1 MHEAT
6 GQTRGIVAEEALST
20 SAALHPSGEG
30 LVNRALVNSYLP
42 EPKENVRQE
51 EDVGDEEARAKGCCV
66 NVAEASSCATRDI
79 GAIEAAAAHST
90 GAALHPSGEGLVNRA
105 FVNSYLPEPLSSSTA
120 HCASTPSSFSVIP
133 PLGGSMTDK
142 KENVSKEEVVG
153 DEKDRAKSCCVNVAE
168 ACASDGSSRFICH
181 ICLNSPEKPV
191 VTVCGH
197 LHWYVASRESCVQCG
212 RLPVHTPLASAQCFC
227 ILSIDSKP
235 FSPLLCS
242 WGCLYKWLNLH
253 RDDPQCPVC
262 KAGIEMSEGDPSRA
276 KVVPL
281 YVGDETSDPR

>member
-1 MHEAT
+1 MA
-6 GQTRGIVAEEALST
+6 
-20 SAALHPSGEG
+20 
-30 LVNRALVNSYLP
+30 
-42 EPKENVRQE
+42 
-51 EDVGDEEARAKGCCV
+51 
-66 NVAEASSCATRDI
+66 
-79 GAIEAAAAHST
+79 
-90 GAALHPSGEGLVNRA
+90 
-105 FVNSYLPEPLSSSTA
+105 
-120 HCASTPSSFSVIP
+120 
-133 PLGGSMTDK
+133 DK
-142 KENVSKEEVVG
+142 KENARKEEVVG
-153 DEKDRAKSCCVNVAE
+153 DEKERAKSCCVNVAE
-168 ACASDGSSRFICH
+168 ACASTIDGSSRFICH

-212 RLPVHTPLASAQCFC
+212 RLPVHTPLASTQCFC
-227 ILSIDSKP
+227 ILPIDSKA